1 MKAKFLLPLIPCL
14 LAAGMGERVCRADT
28 VTVLSSAGVFLDGIA
43 ANQDV
48 NNLQDFN
55 NGLVETLVSGAL
67 NAAVGGAPRRILLKF
82 DVSGQIPSNATVSA
96 VTVDVTTVPNF
107 PPSPAASTF
116 DLRRLL
122 EDWTESEVTWNSRM
136 VTPAI
141 VPWDMPGATGA
152 LDSVSTASS
161 TIFVGTGAVEQ
172 TYTFSSTTQLVAD
185 VQAWVANP
193 GTNFGWLLIS
203 EGEAVLETARHFTSG
218 RFSDTNVV
226 PMLVVTFT
234 ASTPPPVPPTI
245 SGVTLTNGAIQFS
258 FNAESNRTYAIE
270 ASGVA
275 GSGYTQ
281 ITNYPA
287 QPSATNLIFSEPVV
301 ASSNRFY
308 RVRTP

>member
-1 MKAKFLLPLIPCL
+1 MKAKFLLSFLPLLI
-14 LAAGMGERVCRADT
+14 AAPLCRADT
-28 VTVLSSAGVFLDGIA
+28 VTVLSSAGVFLDGVA
-43 ANQDV
+43 GNQDV
-48 NNLQDFN
+48 NNMQDSN
-55 NGLVETLVSGAL
+55 NGLLETLVAGAL
-67 NAAVGGAPRRILLKF
+67 NAAAGGASRRILYKF
-82 DVSGQIPSNATVSA
+82 DLTAQIPSNAIVTAASVN
-96 VTVDVTTVPNF
+96 VTVVPNF
-107 PPSPAASTF
+107 PPSPQASTF

-122 EDWTESEVTWNSRM
+122 EDWTESEATWNSRM
-136 VTPAI
+136 VTPVI
-141 VPWDMPGATGA
+141 VPWETPGAIGA

-161 TIFVGTGAVEQ
+161 TIAVGTGSVQQ
-172 TYTFSSTTQLVAD
+172 TYTFASTTQLVAD

-203 EGEAVLETARHFTSG
+203 EGEAVLETARHFTCG

-226 PMLVVTFT
+226 PMLMVTFT
-234 ASTPPPVPPTI
+234 ASSPPIPPTI
-245 SGVTLTNGAIQFS
+245 SAVTLTNGMIQFS

-270 ASGVA
+270 ASGAA

-287 QPSATNLIFSEPVV
+287 QPSARNVVFSEPVV